1 MRHNPTSGAATVLT
15 AALLLFGCG
24 ASNPPATSPGSRDRG
39 PDGQQA
45 RLAQQ
50 LMQPVGQKLVS
61 HMLQLDL
68 DGETA
73 RRISAIEN
81 AARTETAPLAAQ
93 ITGRAQSVRTALLED
108 EFDASAIR
116 RRVSELAVLREQIA
130 LRWLDAYADARS
142 LLNEDQIDEP
152 RERANR
158 PPEPEERPTPQP
170 RGRRGGSGGKGGGRG
185 GGMGW

>member
-1 MRHNPTSGAATVLT
+1 MRHLVSARSFGAVAT
-15 AALLLFGCG
+15 ALLLLGCG

-39 PDGQQA
+39 QDGQQA
-45 RLAQQ
+45 RATQQ
-50 LMQPVGQKLVS
+50 LIQPVGQKLLS
-61 HMLQLDL
+61 HMMRLDL
-68 DGETA
+68 DNETSN
-73 RRISAIEN
+73 RIAAIEN

-93 ITGRAQSVRTALLED
+93 IAGRAQSVRTVLLD
-108 EFDASAIR
+108 DDFDASAVR
-116 RRVSELAVLREQIA
+116 RRLSELAVLREQIA

-142 LLNEDQIDEP
+142 LLTAEQIDEL